1 MHQTRTTRQR
11 HRRAQR
17 GMSLIEVLISTGLL
31 VGGGGALLVGM
42 SQGFLLVNFLTE
54 QQVALQAAQGMLE
67 ELAAAD
73 FDELATSNNVLLGA
87 ARGTAGA
94 GVCMGEDK
102 NCDGIIS
109 PGEVDTNGNGRADR
123 VLPTGRLNFRI
134 RAIPGEALST
144 ATQVDLIVSASW
156 RSGRR
161 CIGGEDRNCSGV
173 LDAGEDANGN
183 GWMDTPVMVSTRVS
197 RKN

>member
-1 MHQTRTTRQR
+1 
-11 HRRAQR
+11 
-17 GMSLIEVLISTGLL
+17 MSLIEVLISTGLL

-54 QQVALQAAQGMLE
+54 QQVALQAAQGTLE
-67 ELAAAD
+67 ELAATD
-73 FDELATSNNVLLGA
+73 FDTLATSNNAILTA
-87 ARGTAGA
+87 ARGAAGA

-109 PGEVDTNGNGRADR
+109 PGEVDTNGNGRADS
-123 VLPTGRLNFRI
+123 VLSPTGRLNFRI
-134 RAIPGEALST
+134 RPIPGEVLAT
-144 ATQVDLIVSASW
+144 ASQLDLIVSASW

-161 CIGGEDRNCSGV
+161 CVGGEDRNCSGV

-183 GWMDTPVMVSTRVS
+183 GWLDTPVMVSTRVS
-197 RKN
+197 RQN